1 MSLVLTFIGMESYC
15 VFPFVSGISLNI
27 KLWNSFVL
35 SYAVAVSSVSLLYS
49 NQFEEYMPRFL
60 YPFYCLPAFVYF
72 AVFAHFKLCCYD
84 MIWTFLYLSFGDC
97 IYRYLLGVMV
107 PGDRVLTG
115 LEAVSTSGFPMWFYP
130 FISHQRRMRI
140 LIVPYSCQRLVL
152 FSFLTVAIIMVR
164 FWDAIVVRWL
174 TLMTSEADRRY
185 IPCGE
190 VPLFIFLFFR
200 FIEV

>member
-1 MSLVLTFIGMESYC
+1 MQWQLVQSPCSTVTSLRNIC
-15 VFPFVSGISLNI
+15 HVFCIHFTVYRHLCTLQFLPTLNC
-27 KLWNSFVL
+27 
-35 SYAVAVSSVSLLYS
+35 AA
-49 NQFEEYMPRFL
+49 
-60 YPFYCLPAFVYF
+60 
-72 AVFAHFKLCCYD
+72 